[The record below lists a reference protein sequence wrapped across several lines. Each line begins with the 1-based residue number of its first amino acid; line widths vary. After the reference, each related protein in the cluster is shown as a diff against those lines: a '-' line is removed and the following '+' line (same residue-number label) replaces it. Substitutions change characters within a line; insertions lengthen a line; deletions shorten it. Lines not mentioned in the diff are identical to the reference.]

1 MAKSGRLGKLKCMLK
16 RWHSLGRLAPAAGDG
31 GAATSAAVEGGSW
44 QPSSVH
50 GDRDPLGFHAVYV
63 GKSRRR
69 YLISSDVAGH
79 PLFQVLVQR
88 SGRSDDGSAVTFVG
102 CEVVLFEHL
111 LWMIENADPQ
121 PESLDELVEFY
132 AC

>member
-1 MAKSGRLGKLKCMLK
+1 MAKGGKLTKIKTVLK
-16 RWHSLGRLAPAAGDG
+16 KWHSFGFTKDSASSP
-31 GAATSAAVEGGSW
+31 TSDEDDY
-44 QPSSVH
+44 QESSH
-50 GDRDPLGFHAVYV
+50 SHAVYV

-69 YLISSDVAGH
+69 YLISSNVSKH
-79 PLFQVLVQR
+79 PLFQELVER
-88 SGRSDDGSAVTFVG
+88 SGDGTSSVTIE

-121 PESLDELVEFY
+121 PESLHELVDFY